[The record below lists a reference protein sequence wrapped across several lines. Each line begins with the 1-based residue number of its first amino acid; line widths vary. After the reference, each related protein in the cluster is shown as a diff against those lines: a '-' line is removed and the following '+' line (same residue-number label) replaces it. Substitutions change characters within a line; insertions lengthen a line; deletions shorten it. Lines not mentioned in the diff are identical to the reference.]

1 MSLYSRKFISRFL
14 SSFHASHHHCVLR
27 TATPPCPRLDL
38 VTQQYTNLGSLFRC
52 LPEEWRPDPQQIVKH
67 ALIDSRALKLTQGR
81 TLDIVDRIQEK
92 GKLQNSRLEK
102 ALFAQI
108 ASKLDSIK
116 HDLISEQ
123 QTNIA
128 GVSNTKPAHHF
139 KF

>member
-1 MSLYSRKFISRFL
+1 MPLYSWNFISRFL

-52 LPEEWRPDPQQIVKH
+52 LPEEWRPDPHRIVKQL
-67 ALIDSRALKLTQGR
+67 LIDSRALKLTQGR

-123 QTNIA
+123 QANVGA
-128 GVSNTKPAHHF
+128 SNSKPLHHF
-139 KF
+139 NF